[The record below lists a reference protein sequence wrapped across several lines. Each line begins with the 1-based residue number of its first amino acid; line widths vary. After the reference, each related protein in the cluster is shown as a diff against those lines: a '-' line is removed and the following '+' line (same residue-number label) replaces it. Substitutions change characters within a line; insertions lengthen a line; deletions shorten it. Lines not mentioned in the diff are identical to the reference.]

1 MKQEKSSITNV
12 IQGHQAS
19 LSQQEASDKLV
30 ARFPYL
36 YKSRWIK
43 SHDLSESF
51 AVRQRIFIH
60 FSQIICALCNA
71 AMGLFLLKLL
81 IKAF

>member
-30 ARFPYL
+30 ARIPYQ

-43 SHDLSESF
+43 SHVLSELF
-51 AVRQRIFIH
+51 AV
-60 FSQIICALCNA
+60 
-71 AMGLFLLKLL
+71 
-81 IKAF
+81 